1 MSYTFSL
8 HLVKLHD
15 LDLNTKPDCRT
26 DESELTSCN
35 LELFLLSTWPCRL
48 LHSAELCWAI
58 TKQIHCTFIISA
70 HRRLRLLPAAKGNL
84 CADCQEETSVIE
96 SGEAEHYWTLQHRE
110 IYGSSRAKKMTMCW
124 FWDYNYKNQVAWF
137 ELCYVVMD
145 YLQNDIYN
153 IEHLNLPFQYMI
165 QKTIYLFL
173 FPVNVRGNRVKST
186 FKKDKLTK

>member
-110 IYGSSRAKKMTMCW
+110 MYGSSRAKKMTVTCADFGTTTIKIKW
-124 FWDYNYKNQVAWF
+124 RDLSYATLSWITYKMTF
-137 ELCYVVMD
+137 
-145 YLQNDIYN
+145 
-153 IEHLNLPFQYMI
+153 
-165 QKTIYLFL
+165 TI
-173 FPVNVRGNRVKST
+173 
-186 FKKDKLTK
+186 